1 LVFNIKTKTD
11 LSEEEFY
18 EISQY
23 YKEFNH
29 EDEDESFEEFIKGLH
44 CDNKKTTAG
53 SVYIFM
59 ILIQNM

>member
-1 LVFNIKTKTD
+1 LNEGHEDFLLSLSALRGFVGIQYKDQTD

-29 EDEDESFEEFIKGLH
+29 EDEDESFEEFIK
-44 CDNKKTTAG
+44 
-53 SVYIFM
+53 
-59 ILIQNM
+59 